1 MSLHSNIYVC
11 GRARGRAGARSRRF
25 ARCACACCPSP
36 RPTPP
41 PRREASRTKEVL
53 STSLESGLQ
62 VCSRAEPAEPACPA
76 RKHRHCGQSWTP
88 RCGSRLMCTAR
99 RCTARAPWTRAQV
112 SISSS
117 SARASR
123 ERGRSRSAGPR
134 TLSSASAMTT
144 RPEGW

>member
-11 GRARGRAGARSRRF
+11 GRARAAAPARARTAIRALRVR
-25 ARCACACCPSP
+25 AVAP